1 MSKKV
6 LNSFSNKSF
15 QTNIVP
21 WYYNTL
27 IRFIEDCSGKKV
39 LFQFY
44 PFINQEMTLEFV
56 ARYRRW
62 LPRMSSYERNLGH
75 RFFLEEALHIMHLS
89 FILRD
94 PKIIAT

>member
-62 LPRMSSYERNLGH
+62 LPRMASYERNLGH
-75 RFFLEEALHIMHLS
+75 RFFPRRSVTYYALKFYLTRS
-89 FILRD
+89 
-94 PKIIAT
+94 